1 MGHNADPEF
10 IFIVMNMNEEEF
22 IEFQSKLLEIGVRVK
37 LLEET
42 IEDAL
47 EENEDD

>member
-1 MGHNADPEF
+1 MGHDAHPEY
-10 IFIVMNMNEEEF
+10 IFNVMKMDEEEF
-22 IEFQSKLLEIGVRVK
+22 IEFQSILLEIGVRVK

>member
-1 MGHNADPEF
+1 MMKMD
-10 IFIVMNMNEEEF
+10 EEEF

>member
-1 MGHNADPEF
+1 MGHNAHPEY
-10 IFIVMNMNEEEF
+10 IFNVMKMDEEEF